1 MGRITA
7 IFDTVRA
14 AQDAR
19 DALLREGLDE
29 DSIVLSASQTADGV
43 AAEAPGQSFEN
54 QPGQTE
60 QDSESARFGTA
71 VRSGTCAL
79 TLEAATGAEGALGQ
93 MLSACGARQVIA
105 PPR

>member
-14 AQDAR
+14 AQEAR
-19 DALLREGLDE
+19 DALVREGLDA
-29 DSIVLSASQTADGV
+29 DSIALSVSQTSDGV
-43 AAEAPGQSFEN
+43 AAEAPGQSYEN
-54 QPGQTE
+54 QPGQSE
-60 QDSESARFGTA
+60 RESAAARYGTA

-79 TLEAATGAEGALGQ
+79 TVDAAGNAARLAQILTAQ
-93 MLSACGARQVIA
+93 GARQVVS

>member
-14 AQDAR
+14 AQEAR
-19 DALLREGLDE
+19 DALVREGLDA
-29 DSIVLSASQTADGV
+29 DSIALSVSQTADGV
-43 AAEAPGQSFEN
+43 AAEAPGQSFES
-54 QPGQTE
+54 QPGQSE
-60 QDSESARFGTA
+60 RDSAAARYGTA

-79 TLEAATGAEGALGQ
+79 TLDDAAGNTARLTRLLTAQ
-93 MLSACGARQVIA
+93 GARQVVT